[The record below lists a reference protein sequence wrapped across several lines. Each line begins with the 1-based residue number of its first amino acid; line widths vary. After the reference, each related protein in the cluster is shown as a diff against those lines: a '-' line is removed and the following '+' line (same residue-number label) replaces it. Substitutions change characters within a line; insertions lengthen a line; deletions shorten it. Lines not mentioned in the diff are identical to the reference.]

1 MLGNGTSKDNNHFG
15 DTYIR
20 NGSQFVDED
29 AFIGGDLIVDGTINL
44 SDVTVDGNLTIN
56 PPNCLKTD
64 CLEEATLNNGVG
76 VESDLNIN
84 ATKNLS
90 TDKINPA
97 TPATGIEIN
106 NEYKLP
112 IVKGTS
118 NQVLTQVDA
127 LGNCQFSDIPN
138 SSTTIPLE
146 WRLIWYG
153 QGRTNPYNT
162 FVFNSLVGIQPIGT
176 RPTLNSSNFLR
187 DAILYQESTGRF
199 EVTHDGSNDVTI
211 QFKFTYLNDLI
222 PVEGFSEN
230 LVYTNSFTG
239 FFKITHYIYNL
250 FVANATYPF
259 VYSLVTLE
267 INDPSNTSNR
277 YLATWIGESSTTQN
291 GLFPDTSGVPLDD
304 TSITQYDLQVSPSF
318 QGSSSVDFYPSG
330 INVWIGADYTVT
342 ASGGVGGVVTN
353 PLTENLKLGGF
364 AIIEPLGAVSPSLN
378 IDQLDPTK
386 DIRLKVGAIPKI
398 IVKTGEVELT
408 ENLNMSS
415 NNIINVSE
423 LNNTSNLKLSSVGGS
438 LDIDSNL
445 IQFISTAVP
454 QGQIDAVGGWEI
466 FNALSMTN
474 NNINNVNA
482 LSANQVNTD
491 VIENSGSGFLT
502 FTNLGGYT
510 PTFTSTGLDMNLGEI
525 ANVAN
530 VKNSGVL
537 NINQNGG
544 TATNFWGN
552 GTGFRMQIS
561 NAVFIINGTILNIHD
576 KVIWTPPNQM
586 PSSYLAGYTYIFVG
600 SRTTATT
607 QNITVDCK
615 IMGLGKDVSFIN
627 YTGTTTLFNI
637 TDVNVEIQ
645 DLTITSSQNDGLP
658 INATNFSLGA
668 FNNGREKILNMKGV
682 QIRNSK
688 RGCQFFGF
696 DLIDLN
702 NCLFTYIES
711 GFTGAPQAFIQF
723 TATSKVQLSSC
734 ELLRFYQE
742 ASNPTPANFYNGDMV
757 GFRNDPVSLVG
768 IGAVNV
774 TGCLLHPQQNQNGL
788 FFDPTLTILENT
800 VSSNTFI
807 DINLNTPTYQVVQI
821 NNLAGGAGEKSVIE
835 GNSIVP
841 NLRSQVTY
849 VLSATNTTPTD
860 LSVNNPNV
868 LNTGGLA
875 IGLVTQFAN
884 LTSAGLITYLKKR
897 SANFII
903 TASANL
909 EVVAGGAGQQVG
921 LGLRVNGVDV
931 PLAYSY
937 ITLDSAGTAPKQC
950 TLNFTGLA
958 NQNDTFELTI
968 FNASG
973 NNNVIASYVNF
984 AGIEI

>member
-1 MLGNGTSKDNNHFG
+1 MNSQGYTKDNIHKGSTKIVAGGIDVDGLVRIG
-15 DTYIR
+15 DQ
-20 NGSQFVDED
+20 S
-29 AFIGGDLIVDGTINL
+29 AGGDGYV
-44 SDVTVDGNLTIN
+44 
-56 PPNCLKTD
+56 
-64 CLEEATLNNGVG
+64 
-76 VESDLNIN
+76 
-84 ATKNLS
+84 
-90 TDKINPA
+90 
-97 TPATGIEIN
+97 
-106 NEYKLP
+106 LP
-112 IVKGTS
+112 EVKGTEG
-118 NQVLTQVDA
+118 QVLTMNADKTTSFQDA
-127 LGNCQFSDIPN
+127 S
-138 SSTTIPLE
+138 
-146 WRLIWYG
+146 
-153 QGRTNPYNT
+153 QGLSGRIIKNLFVMRERTSFYNT
-162 FVFNSLVGIQPIGT
+162 L
-176 RPTLNSSNFLR
+176 PTS
-187 DAILYQESTGRF
+187 AQALYQTGY
-199 EVTHDGSNDVTI
+199 GSNDVLIGDFPVNSTI
-211 QFKFTYLNDLI
+211 HIYSRGVIEFDASSVASGTGVFQLEIDDGAGNVVYFTSSNLTLSKQGTANPNRFYQVDFIFQRTGDNSYKINGYGLVSDGSSGQKKMGFVETSYSPTTPYTQFTIK
-222 PVEGFSEN
+222 
-230 LVYTNSFTG
+230 
-239 FFKITHYIYNL
+239 
-250 FVANATYPF
+250 ATYYKIVSTPNEEYIPLAQ
-259 VYSLVTLE
+259 VYINNLILDSSLL
-267 INDPSNTSNR
+267 IDPPPAPTSHTA
-277 YLATWIGESSTTQN
+277 LTDLTAGDAGHTQFAQLN
-291 GLFPDTSGVPLDD
+291 GRSGGQIL
-304 TSITQYDLQVSPSF
+304 
-318 QGSSSVDFYPSG
+318 
-330 INVWIGADYTVT
+330 
-342 ASGGVGGVVTN
+342 SGGVLPIHN
-353 PLTENLKLGGF
+353 LTLKSHDIGLPNVIVKDLNTTF
-364 AIIEPLGAVSPSLN
+364 EKN
-378 IDQLDPTK
+378 IDM
-386 DIRLKVGAIPKI
+386 
-398 IVKTGEVELT
+398 
-408 ENLNMSS
+408 NS

-423 LNNTSNLKLSSVGGS
+423 VNNTSNLRISSVGGS

-466 FNALSMTN
+466 FNNLSMTN

-482 LSANQVNTD
+482 LQANQVNTD

-502 FTNLGGYT
+502 FTNLGGAVI
-510 PTFTSTGLDMNLGEI
+510 PSFTSTGLDLNLGEI

-530 VKNSGVL
+530 IKNSGVL
-537 NINQNGG
+537 NINQGG
-544 TATNFWGN
+544 TTATNIYGN
-552 GTGFRMQIS
+552 GGFKMQIS
-561 NAVFIINGTILNIHD
+561 NAVYIINGIIFNIHD
-576 KVIWTPPNQM
+576 RVIWIPPNQM

-607 QNITVDCK
+607 QNINVDCK
-615 IMGLGKDVSFIN
+615 IMGLGKDTSIVN

-658 INATNFSLGA
+658 INASNFTLGA

-768 IGAVNV
+768 IGAINV

-849 VLSATNTTPTD
+849 VLSATNTTATD

-875 IGLVTQFAN
+875 IGLVTQFAT
-884 LTSAGLITYLKKR
+884 LTTAGLITYLKKR
-897 SANFII
+897 SGNFII

-937 ITLDSAGTAPKQC
+937 VTLDSAGTAPKQC